1 MPIENWFPLR
11 NNDRVAQLRLSLNRQ
26 SARAAVRAHDT
37 TALTAAGSIHLPPGN
52 RAARLGPPLCAAA
65 RVFRA
70 IVSRD
75 YFAFVTAALL
85 PSPPSTLSP
94 PKNWSRPLGKEG
106 ERRRVWKSEG
116 TSVEEEETKR
126 GSIRVWLVPA
136 TQRLDLVSGSLVFLL
151 KGVENPPNKGYLS
164 SLDVG
169 WGKKRRRGGGGKK
182 EKSERDTRIVLSSR
196 TSK

>member
-1 MPIENWFPLR
+1 MPRGL
-11 NNDRVAQLRLSLNRQ
+11 
-26 SARAAVRAHDT
+26 AH
-37 TALTAAGSIHLPPGN
+37 
-52 RAARLGPPLCAAA
+52 LCAPQRACF
-65 RVFRA
+65 VPLFRA
-70 IVSRD
+70 IISHSLPPRSFLPLPRRFRPRKIDRD
-75 YFAFVTAALL
+75 LL
-85 PSPPSTLSP
+85 E
-94 PKNWSRPLGKEG
+94 KKERGGGK
-106 ERRRVWKSEG
+106 VWKNEG